1 MASCCILNHSENM
14 SHDEIAL
21 RAVLETIPYSAC
33 PVRDIAT
40 AGQPAESA
48 WGALAQAGYRTVV
61 DLRAPNEPRGY
72 DEPGAVRAAGLDY
85 VSLPITQ
92 ATLSDEAFDAFRAI
106 VRDPARRPVVVHC
119 ATSNRVGA
127 LLLPYFALDEH
138 RTLAES
144 FRLAQTAGLRSPEL
158 AMMAGEYARRHGATG

>member
-1 MASCCILNHSENM
+1 MASCGVLNSSEKM
-14 SHDEIAL
+14 SPDEIAL
-21 RAVLETIPYSAC
+21 RAVLGSIPNSAC
-33 PVRDIAT
+33 PVPDIAT

-48 WGALAQAGYRTVV
+48 WLALAEAGYRTVV
-61 DLRAPNEPRGY
+61 DLRAPDEPRGY
-72 DEPGAVRAAGLDY
+72 DEPEAVRAAGLEY
-85 VSLPITQ
+85 VPLPVTQ
-92 ATLSDEAFDAFRAI
+92 ATLTDDAFDAFRAI